1 MAYFLLRVWSSPAA
15 SHNAH
20 FDSAAVSPVG
30 GGECLQSSRR
40 TYQEGFLTFI
50 FAINW
55 VILKNID
62 NGRKTERGEKN
73 EFAIVTA
80 GRW

>member
-1 MAYFLLRVWSSPAA
+1 MPSKQWEE
-15 SHNAH
+15 
-20 FDSAAVSPVG
+20 VSG
-30 GGECLQSSRR
+30 RMSNI
-40 TYQEGFLTFI
+40 Y

-73 EFAIVTA
+73 EFAIITA